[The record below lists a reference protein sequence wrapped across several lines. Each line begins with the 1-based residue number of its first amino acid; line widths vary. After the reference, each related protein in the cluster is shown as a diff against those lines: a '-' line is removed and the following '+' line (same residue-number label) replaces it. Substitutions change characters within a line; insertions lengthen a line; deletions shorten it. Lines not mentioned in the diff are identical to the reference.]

1 MFMLIGLCCVQFLY
15 NTVCGMGAG
24 LNSDFS
30 AVSVLSANEV
40 QSGEL
45 GGQASWLYR
54 QMVQVL
60 RR

>member
-1 MFMLIGLCCVQFLY
+1 MLIGLCCVQFVY

-24 LNSDFS
+24 LDSDFS
-30 AVSVLSANEV
+30 AVSGLSFVEV

-45 GGQASWLYR
+45 GGQAGWLYR

-60 RR
+60 CR